1 MNHIFKF
8 IIILFFL
15 VSCSSKEEEKI
26 SVLSDKEMETQMI
39 EAYEEGLR
47 ELEKGDVIYATR
59 RFNEAELLYPQSEW
73 ASKSILMSAYA
84 FYSQNYY
91 ERSIFELERF
101 ISKYPKHK
109 NIDYAYFLLAMN
121 YYENIIDEKKDLEPL
136 LLSKEKFEYIVK
148 NFPETDFAQDS
159 IYKLALIQDVLA
171 SKEMHIGKYYLKRK
185 KWIAAINRFKTVLS
199 DYETTVYVE
208 EALHRLVETYYKI
221 GLVDEAE
228 KYANVLGY
236 NYQSSKWY
244 EQSYK
249 IFNKKY
255 ATLQDS
261 KKDKK
266 SILKRFKS
274 ILKRQKKII

>member
-109 NIDYAYFLLAMN
+109 NIDYAFFLLAMN

-274 ILKRQKKII
+274 IFK

>member
-15 VSCSSKEEEKI
+15 ISCSSKEEEKI
-26 SVLSDKEMETQMI
+26 SVLGDKEMETQMI

-109 NIDYAYFLLAMN
+109 NIDYAFFLLAMN
-121 YYENIIDEKKDLEPL
+121 HYENIIDEKKDLEPL

-274 ILKRQKKII
+274 IFK

>member
-59 RFNEAELLYPQSEW
+59 KFNEAELLYPQSEW

-121 YYENIIDEKKDLEPL
+121 HYENIIDEKKDLEPL

-274 ILKRQKKII
+274 IFK

>member
-26 SVLSDKEMETQMI
+26 SVLSDKELETQMI

-121 YYENIIDEKKDLEPL
+121 HYENIIDEKKDLEPL

-274 ILKRQKKII
+274 IFK

>member
-1 MNHIFKF
+1 MNRFLNF
-8 IIILFFL
+8 LIILFFL
-15 VSCSSKEEEKI
+15 YSCSGKDNEKVSVI
-26 SVLSDKEMETQMI
+26 SDGELETLMI
-39 EAYEEGLR
+39 EAYKEGMR
-47 ELEKGDVIYATR
+47 ELEKGDVIYASR
-59 RFNEAELLYPQSEW
+59 KFNEAELLYPQSTW
-73 ASKSILMSAYA
+73 ASKSILMAAYA

-91 ERSIFELERF
+91 DRSILELERF

-121 YYENIIDEKKDLEPL
+121 YYETIVDEKKDLEPL
-136 LLSKEKFEYIVK
+136 LLSKEKFEYIIQ

-159 IYKLALIQDVLA
+159 KYKLGLIEDVLA

-185 KWIAAINRFKTVLS
+185 KWVAAINRFKTVIS

-221 GLVDEAE
+221 GLVEEAE
-228 KYANVLGY
+228 KYASVLGY

-244 EQSYK
+244 EATYI
-249 IFNKKY
+249 IFNKEYK
-255 ATLQDS
+255 TSLTS

-266 SILKRFKS
+266 SVLKKFKN
-274 ILKRQKKII
+274 IFK

>member
-59 RFNEAELLYPQSEW
+59 KFNEAELLYPQSEW

-109 NIDYAYFLLAMN
+109 NIDYAFFLLAMN
-121 YYENIIDEKKDLEPL
+121 HYENIIDEKKDLEPL

-221 GLVDEAE
+221 GLVDEAK

-274 ILKRQKKII
+274 IFK

>member
-15 VSCSSKEEEKI
+15 FSCSSKEEEKI
-26 SVLSDKEMETQMI
+26 SVLSDKEMEIQMI

-59 RFNEAELLYPQSEW
+59 KFNEAELLYPQSEW

-101 ISKYPKHK
+101 ISKYPEHK
-109 NIDYAYFLLAMN
+109 NIDYAFFLLAMN
-121 YYENIIDEKKDLEPL
+121 HYENIIDEKKDLEPL

-274 ILKRQKKII
+274 IFK

>member
-109 NIDYAYFLLAMN
+109 NIDYAFFLLAMN
-121 YYENIIDEKKDLEPL
+121 HYENIIDEKKDLEPL

-274 ILKRQKKII
+274 IFK

>member
-39 EAYEEGLR
+39 QAYEEGLR

-109 NIDYAYFLLAMN
+109 NIDYAFFLLAMN

-274 ILKRQKKII
+274 IFK

>member
-121 YYENIIDEKKDLEPL
+121 HYENIIDEKKDLEPL

-255 ATLQDS
+255 ATLQDT

-274 ILKRQKKII
+274 IFK

>member
-208 EALHRLVETYYKI
+208 EALHRLVETYYRI

-274 ILKRQKKII
+274 IFK

>member
-121 YYENIIDEKKDLEPL
+121 HYENIIDEKKDLEPL

-208 EALHRLVETYYKI
+208 EALHRLVETYYRI

-249 IFNKKY
+249 VFNKKY
-255 ATLQDS
+255 ATLQNS

-274 ILKRQKKII
+274 IFK

>member
-1 MNHIFKF
+1 MKYFLNFL
-8 IIILFFL
+8 IILFFL
-15 VSCSSKEEEKI
+15 YSCSGKDNEKVSVI
-26 SVLSDKEMETQMI
+26 SDGELETQMI
-39 EAYEEGLR
+39 EAYKEGMR
-47 ELEKGDVIYATR
+47 ELEKGDVIYASR
-59 RFNEAELLYPQSEW
+59 KFNEAELLYPQSAW
-73 ASKSILMSAYA
+73 ASKSILMAAYA

-91 ERSIFELERF
+91 DRSILELERF

-121 YYENIIDEKKDLEPL
+121 YYETIVDEKKDLEPL
-136 LLSKEKFEYIVK
+136 LLSKEKFEYILQ

-159 IYKLALIQDVLA
+159 KYKLGLIQDVLA

-185 KWIAAINRFKTVLS
+185 KWVAAINRFKTVIS

-221 GLVDEAE
+221 GLVEEAE
-228 KYANVLGY
+228 KYASVLGY

-244 EQSYK
+244 EATYI
-249 IFNKKY
+249 IFNKEYK
-255 ATLQDS
+255 TSLTT

-266 SILKRFKS
+266 SVLKKFKN
-274 ILKRQKKII
+274 IFK

>member
-39 EAYEEGLR
+39 EAYEEGVR

-59 RFNEAELLYPQSEW
+59 KFNEAELLYPQSEW

-109 NIDYAYFLLAMN
+109 NLDYAFFLLAMN
-121 YYENIIDEKKDLEPL
+121 HYENIIDEKKDLEPL

-274 ILKRQKKII
+274 IFK

>member
-26 SVLSDKEMETQMI
+26 SVLSDKEMEIQMI
-39 EAYEEGLR
+39 EAYEEAIR

-121 YYENIIDEKKDLEPL
+121 HYENIIDEKKDLEPL

-208 EALHRLVETYYKI
+208 EALHRLVETYYRI

-255 ATLQDS
+255 ATLQNS

-274 ILKRQKKII
+274 IFK

>member
-1 MNHIFKF
+1 MNRFLNF
-8 IIILFFL
+8 LIILFFL
-15 VSCSSKEEEKI
+15 YSCSGKDNEKVSVI
-26 SVLSDKEMETQMI
+26 SDGELETQMI
-39 EAYEEGLR
+39 EAYKEGMR
-47 ELEKGDVIYATR
+47 ELEKGDVIYASR
-59 RFNEAELLYPQSEW
+59 KFNEAELLYPQSAW
-73 ASKSILMSAYA
+73 ASKSILMAAYA

-91 ERSIFELERF
+91 DRSILELERF

-121 YYENIIDEKKDLEPL
+121 YYETIVDEKKDLEPL
-136 LLSKEKFEYIVK
+136 LLSKEKFEYIIQ

-159 IYKLALIQDVLA
+159 KYKLGLIQDVLA

-185 KWIAAINRFKTVLS
+185 KWVAAINRFKTVIS

-221 GLVDEAE
+221 GLVEEAE
-228 KYANVLGY
+228 KYASVLGY

-244 EQSYK
+244 EATYI
-249 IFNKKY
+249 IFNKEYK
-255 ATLQDS
+255 TSLTT

-266 SILKRFKS
+266 SVLKKFKN
-274 ILKRQKKII
+274 IFK

>member
-39 EAYEEGLR
+39 EAYEEGVR

-59 RFNEAELLYPQSEW
+59 KFNEAELLYPQSEW

-121 YYENIIDEKKDLEPL
+121 HYENIIDEKKDLEPL
-136 LLSKEKFEYIVK
+136 LLSKEKFEYIVE

-274 ILKRQKKII
+274 IFK